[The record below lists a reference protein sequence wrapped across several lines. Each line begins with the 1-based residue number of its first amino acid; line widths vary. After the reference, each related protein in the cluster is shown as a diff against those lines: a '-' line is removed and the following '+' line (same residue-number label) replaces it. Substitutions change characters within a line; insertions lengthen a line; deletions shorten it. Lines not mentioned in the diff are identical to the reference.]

1 VQIVETTLVA
11 SPSIAF
17 NTENLKSILLVVS
30 FSTNKPAIQ
39 KERAHDAPVPQSI
52 RLQTRRPS
60 RLGLRL

>member
-1 VQIVETTLVA
+1 VQIVETTTLVA

-39 KERAHDAPVPQSI
+39 KERAHDAPVTKSI
-52 RLQTRRPS
+52 RL
-60 RLGLRL
+60 